1 MDTAEPRGT
10 IEHMFASRLESASGW
25 LDELNEDQRRAAT
38 YPANTPLR
46 IVAGA
51 GSGKTRTL
59 AARVAWLIESG
70 VPAERIMLLTFTRR
84 ASAEM
89 LRRASGL
96 TADRTIASVWGGT
109 FHSIANRLL
118 REFGESLGL
127 VPGFTVLDQGDV
139 ADLFGIVRTE
149 SGAAVGRKRFPQK
162 VTIASIYSR
171 VINAQV
177 AVADTVEERF
187 PWCLD
192 HIDAIKDIVRR
203 YTERKKAN
211 NTVDYD
217 DLLLYLRGLLTSPI
231 GGTVRSMFD
240 HVLVDEYQDTNAVQ
254 VDILEALV
262 GADGALTVV
271 GDDAQAIYGFRAASA
286 DNLLLFDQRFRSVV
300 TVKLEQNYRS
310 TPQILDLANHVMT
323 HAKDIVPKTLWSARQ
338 DSVKPTVHT
347 CIDEA
352 TQADVICDM
361 ILERR
366 EAGIALHDQA
376 VLFRSGHH
384 ADGLEIE
391 LARRNIP
398 FVKYGGLKFI
408 EAAHVKDLVAML
420 RILDN
425 PRDELA
431 WHRVLEMIPG
441 VGPKTAARVLEAVT
455 ASAEEDATGP
465 LTAFCRGDFL
475 VTGEARSWMS
485 RLADAFEKATGDG
498 VEPPVPVQIEYLG
511 DVLADLLT
519 ERYDNVAVR
528 LGDLDQLHALSTEY
542 TRRSQFIAELTL
554 EPPDSTS
561 QVSDPH
567 LDDDYLILSTI
578 HSAKG
583 GEWDSVYIMHAA
595 DGNLPSDLA
604 LGDADGLE
612 EERRLFYVA
621 LTRAKNNLHVLYP
634 QRFYFK
640 RFGTDSSHT
649 YAQPSRFLDGTDHLV
664 KHVAAVPSGA
674 DQDVLAATPGVDPVA
689 DVVSALFE

>member
-10 IEHMFASRLESASGW
+10 IEHMFVSRLEGASGW
-25 LDELNEDQRRAAT
+25 LDELNEHQRRAAT
-38 YPANTPLR
+38 HAAGTPLR

-96 TADRTIASVWGGT
+96 TADRTIGSVWGGT

-118 REFGESLGL
+118 RQFGESVGL

-162 VTIASIYSR
+162 ATIASIYSR

-192 HIDAIKDIVRR
+192 HVDAIKDIVRR

-231 GGTVRSMFD
+231 SSTVRSMFD

-254 VDILEALV
+254 VDILEALA

-323 HAKDIVPKTLWSARQ
+323 HAKGIVPKTLWSARQ

-376 VLFRSGHH
+376 VLFRAGHH

-455 ASAEEDATGP
+455 ASAEDGATGP

-583 GEWDSVYIMHAA
+583 GEWDSVYVMHAA

-604 LGDADGLE
+604 LGDTDGLE

-634 QRFYFK
+634 QRFYFR

-664 KHVAAVPSGA
+664 KHVAAGASGA
-674 DQDVLAATPGVDPVA
+674 DHDDLAATPGVDPVA
-689 DVVSALFE
+689 DVVGALFE

>member
-1 MDTAEPRGT
+1 
-10 IEHMFASRLESASGW
+10 MFVSRLEGTSGW
-25 LDELNEDQRRAAT
+25 LDELNEHQRRAAT
-38 YPANTPLR
+38 YPAKTPLR

-96 TADRTIASVWGGT
+96 TADRSIASVWGGT

-118 REFGESLGL
+118 RQYGESVGL

-139 ADLFGIVRTE
+139 ADLFGIVRME
-149 SGAAVGRKRFPQK
+149 SGAAAGRKRFPQK
-162 VTIASIYSR
+162 ATIASIYSR

-192 HIDAIKDIVRR
+192 HVDAIKDIVRR
-203 YTERKKAN
+203 YTERKKVN

-217 DLLLYLRGLLTSPI
+217 DLLLYLRGLLTSPM
-231 GGTVRSMFD
+231 GGSVRSMFD

-286 DNLLLFDQRFRSVV
+286 DNLLHFDQRFRSVV

-310 TPQILDLANHVMT
+310 TPQILDLANYVMT
-323 HAKDIVPKTLWSARQ
+323 HAKGIVPKNLWSAQQ

-352 TQADVICDM
+352 TQADVICDLV
-361 ILERR
+361 LERR
-366 EAGIALHDQA
+366 EVGIALHDQA

-441 VGPKTAARVLEAVT
+441 VGPKTAARILETVT
-455 ASAEEDATGP
+455 ASAEDGATGL

-475 VTGEARSWMS
+475 ISGDARSWIS

-519 ERYDNVAVR
+519 ARYDNVAVR

-542 TRRSQFIAELTL
+542 TSRSQFIAELTL

-674 DQDVLAATPGVDPVA
+674 DQDVLVAAPGVDHVA
-689 DVVSALFE
+689 DVVGALFE